1 MEPVEELREVYMPKV
16 HPFFPQTMMIT
27 LGSHVKTQYISSGIR
42 CWASGTGMVR
52 VLLDG
57 LPEGKY
63 KIYLDYCAN
72 PEGAD
77 FSIWQRQ
84 KMIMDWK
91 SSWAERRTWVDKMYC
106 GEVDVTSQSN
116 TLTFR
121 FIGERYTRE
130 LEFSIIY
137 LELVED

>member
-1 MEPVEELREVYMPKV
+1 
-16 HPFFPQTMMIT
+16 
-27 LGSHVKTQYISSGIR
+27 
-42 CWASGTGMVR
+42 
-52 VLLDG
+52 
-57 LPEGKY
+57 
-63 KIYLDYCAN
+63 
-72 PEGAD
+72 
-77 FSIWQRQ
+77 
-84 KMIMDWK
+84 MIMDWK